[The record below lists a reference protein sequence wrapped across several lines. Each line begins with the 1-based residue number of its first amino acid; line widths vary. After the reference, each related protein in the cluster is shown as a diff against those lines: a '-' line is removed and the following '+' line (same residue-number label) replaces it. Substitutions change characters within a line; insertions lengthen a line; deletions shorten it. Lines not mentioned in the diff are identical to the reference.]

1 MIILKNASK
10 TYKMGEEEIKA
21 LDNVSFE
28 IHDGESV
35 AIVGPSGSGKS
46 TLLHTIGG
54 LDSLTGG
61 KILVDG
67 KDLKTM
73 KDKDLAH
80 YRNKTIGFVF
90 QNFNLQSRLSALEN
104 IEFPLILAGIAKK
117 IRNEKALEALK
128 KVDLLDRKDHKPNEL
143 SGGQRQRV
151 CIARALVN
159 NPTIILADEPTGN
172 LDSKSGKKIIELLHD
187 LNKNLGVTLIIVT
200 HDDRVAQT
208 ARRMLRIQDGRIAE
222 DVKNGAELIK
232 KYTD

>member
-10 TYKMGEEEIKA
+10 TYKMGEEKIKA

-35 AIVGPSGSGKS
+35 AIIGPSGSGKS

-54 LDSLTGG
+54 LDSLSEGQ
-61 KILVDG
+61 IIVDG

-90 QNFNLQSRLSALEN
+90 QNFNLQSRLSAFEN
-104 IEFPLILAGIAKK
+104 IEFPLILAGIPRK
-117 IRNEKALEALK
+117 IRREKALEALE
-128 KVDLLDRKDHKPNEL
+128 KVDLMDRKDHKPNEL

-172 LDSKSGKKIIELLHD
+172 LDSKSGRKIIELLHD
-187 LNKNLGVTLIIVT
+187 LNNLQLII
-200 HDDRVAQT
+200 DS
-208 ARRMLRIQDGRIAE
+208 
-222 DVKNGAELIK
+222 
-232 KYTD
+232 